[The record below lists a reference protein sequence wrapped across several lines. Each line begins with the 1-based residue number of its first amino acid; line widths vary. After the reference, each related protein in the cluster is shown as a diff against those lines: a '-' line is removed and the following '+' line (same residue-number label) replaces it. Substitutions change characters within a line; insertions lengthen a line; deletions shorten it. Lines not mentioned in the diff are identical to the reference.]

1 MARTL
6 SDNPE
11 EKKPIKKKSFSLSDF
26 KEKFKISDEEQK
38 PLSWLP
44 LSKAYQEV
52 TGLEGIPLCE
62 LTLVRGYSDTG
73 KSTVVYEAAVSAQQ
87 NGFLPII
94 IDT

>member
-26 KEKFKISDEEQK
+26 KEKFKINDEEQK
-38 PLSWLP
+38 PLQWLP
-44 LSKAYQEV
+44 LSKGYQEI

-62 LTLVRGYSDTG
+62 LLEVIPIQ
-73 KSTVVYEAAVSAQQ
+73 VSLLLFMKQQ
-87 NGFLPII
+87 YQHNRMVSYL
-94 IDT
+94 